1 MHINRKGP
9 GSRRIGVRVRFSQAV
24 RWLLL
29 ALGGAAMLLP
39 FADMLIGALRTPM
52 ELLARPIPYWPAT
65 PAWGNFARVLVETP
79 MLLWLGNSLL
89 VSLFVTLVQLATSV
103 TAGFALAKYQ
113 FPGRNLV
120 LRLVLAA
127 QMIPFFLLVVPV
139 FLILRAWPLT
149 GGNNLLGQGGTG
161 LLSGYAA
168 LILPFAV
175 SWYGIFLMRQFILGV
190 PDPLLDAARLDGAS
204 ELRVLAQI
212 VLPLI
217 RPALATL
224 AVFVFVYQ
232 WNEIIWTMTVTRIAP
247 GLQTAPVGIYLMRG
261 AFDDVTQQPL
271 QQAAVAIS
279 TAPVLILFL
288 LLQRHYV
295 RGASLAGIKG

>member
-1 MHINRKGP
+1 
-9 GSRRIGVRVRFSQAV
+9 
-24 RWLLL
+24 
-29 ALGGAAMLLP
+29 MLIP
-39 FADMLIGALRTPM
+39 FADMLIGALRVPA
-52 ELLARPIPYWPAT
+52 ELLARPMPYWPAT
-65 PAWGNFARVLVETP
+65 PAWGNFKLVFVETP

-89 VSLFVTLVQLATSV
+89 VSLAVTFIQLITSV
-103 TAGFALAKYQ
+103 MAGFALAKYR
-113 FPGRNLV
+113 FPGREMV

-127 QMIPFFLLVVPV
+127 QMVPFFLLVVPV
-139 FLILRAWPLT
+139 FLILRAWPLA
-149 GGNNLLGQGGTG
+149 GGNDWLGHGGGG

-168 LILPFAV
+168 LILPFTV

-190 PDPLLDAARLDGAS
+190 PDALLDAARLDGAS

-224 AVFVFVYQ
+224 AIFVFVYQ
-232 WNEIIWTMTVTRIAP
+232 WNEIIWTMTVTRVYP

-271 QQAAVAIS
+271 QQAAIAIS
-279 TAPVLILFL
+279 TVPVLLLFL
-288 LLQRHYV
+288 FLQRHYV
-295 RGASLAGIKG
+295 RGASRGGVKG